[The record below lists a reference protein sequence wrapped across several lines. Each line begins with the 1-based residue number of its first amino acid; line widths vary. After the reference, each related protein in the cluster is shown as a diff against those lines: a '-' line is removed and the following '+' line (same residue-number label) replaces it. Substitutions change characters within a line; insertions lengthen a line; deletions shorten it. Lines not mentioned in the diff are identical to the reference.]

1 MHQERTQHDAVVKP
15 KILDRYTSL
24 AFFIWTL
31 ALLFIFQVTKK
42 RQLFIFMSYL
52 LHLKVVSS
60 KIVALSIVASVNVVV
75 NSDLTE

>member
-52 LHLKVVSS
+52 LHLKVSS

>member
-42 RQLFIFMSYL
+42 RQLIFMSYL

>member
-1 MHQERTQHDAVVKP
+1 
-15 KILDRYTSL
+15 
-24 AFFIWTL
+24 
-31 ALLFIFQVTKK
+31 
-42 RQLFIFMSYL
+42 MSYL

>member
-31 ALLFIFQVTKK
+31 AFLFIFQVTKK
-42 RQLFIFMSYL
+42 GPLFIFMSYL